1 MSIQKKMAAGAI
13 WMVFAK
19 LVDRSLG
26 FVSTLILA
34 RVLIPHDFG
43 IVAMAMSFV
52 ALIELLGAFGLGTTL
67 IQTQTKERR
76 HWDTVWTIQI
86 LVGATVALLMFLFA
100 RLVADFYNEP
110 DLTNVIRVLAIGPLV
125 QGFQNVGIIGF
136 QMDMRFDREFL
147 FMTSKKLITMG
158 TTIPLV
164 FMLDSY
170 WALVIGQTTGRLAAT
185 ALSYWVHPYRPRL
198 ALHGTGDLFHFSKWL
213 FAIHIISYLK
223 ERSSD
228 LIIGRMSGPAALGTF
243 SVSYELASL
252 PSTELVAPINRAVF
266 PAYAKLAAE
275 SRQALSQEYLSVI
288 GLIMLLAVPA
298 VLGVAASAP
307 LLIPVVLGQ
316 NWLDAIPVV
325 TVLALFGFTNL
336 VQTNAQ
342 AAYVALGRADVPA
355 KMNIFHVAIQIL
367 ALVPLTRSFGVTGA
381 AFAYLVTATVMI
393 PISIGVILR
402 MLRISVLQFLARVW
416 RPLVAAAIMFVTV
429 RQYAAS
435 VGVDLGTA
443 AAVAHLAVAIAI
455 GVVVYVGTVAVLW
468 LVSQMPGGAEQAV
481 VSKFALVTTRLLARK
496 GALS

>member
-1 MSIQKKMAAGAI
+1 
-13 WMVFAK
+13 MVLAK

-26 FVSTLILA
+26 FLSTLILA

-52 ALIELLGAFGLGTTL
+52 ALLELIGAFGLDTTL
-67 IQTQTKERR
+67 IQKQTRERR
-76 HWDTVWTIQI
+76 HWDTVWTIGI
-86 LVGATVALLMFLFA
+86 IVGATVAILMVVFA

-110 DLTNVIRVLAIGPLV
+110 DLANVIRALAIGSLV
-125 QGFQNVGIIGF
+125 QGLQNVGVVAF
-136 QMDMRFDREFL
+136 QADMRFDREFL

-164 FMLDSY
+164 FILESY
-170 WALVIGQTTGRLAAT
+170 WALVIGQTMGRFAGT

-198 ALHGTGDLFHFSKWL
+198 ALHGASDLFHFSKWL
-213 FAIHIISYLK
+213 FAIHLISYLK

-228 LIIGRMSGPAALGTF
+228 LIIGRLSGPAALGTF

-275 SRQALSQEYLSVI
+275 SRHALSQEYLSVI

-307 LLIPVVLGQ
+307 LLIPVVLGEK
-316 NWLDAIPVV
+316 WVDAIPVV
-325 TVLALFGFTNL
+325 TLLALFGFTNL

-355 KMNIFHVAIQIL
+355 KTNIVHVVIQIL
-367 ALVPLTRSFGVTGA
+367 VLIPLTRAFGVTGA
-381 AFAYLVTATVMI
+381 AFAYLITATIMI
-393 PISIGVILR
+393 PVSVGVVLR
-402 MLRISVLQFLARVW
+402 MLRIGVLQFLARVW
-416 RPLVAAAIMFVTV
+416 RPLVAAAVMFVTV
-429 RQYAAS
+429 RQYVAS
-435 VGVDLGTA
+435 MGIDVNIG
-443 AAVAHLAVAIAI
+443 AAVAVTHLAIAVAI
-455 GVVVYVGTVAVLW
+455 GVFVYIGTVTVLW
-468 LVSQMPGGAEQAV
+468 IVCQMPASAEQV
-481 VSKFALVTTRLLARK
+481 VLSKFARFTTRLLSRK